1 MHVLRDYQVEAVSAI
16 ERALNSGLVNSAL
29 LTLPTGT
36 GKTVV
41 LSELAKNN
49 VASRTLIVCPMR
61 ELIHQAAEK
70 VQQITGVFP
79 DIEMAS
85 LWSSEIGR
93 RNPYIVASKQTL
105 TMKQR
110 DGSKRY
116 QRLTDIGLLV
126 LDEAHTVITGPTIE
140 MIDWYRDRGAM
151 VVGVTAT
158 PNRHDKKS
166 LKNAFDVCPYSMTLP
181 EAISLGWL
189 VSPRS
194 NVVRVKSMDLSHVK
208 VQGGDFSA
216 TGLNAV
222 VEEERV
228 ELEMADV
235 IARESVG
242 LKTAVYC
249 SSVAQAE
256 KLAEILSVRYG
267 LRADFV
273 CADEQK
279 CSSEHRKEVLD
290 SFKSEEPGAIQV
302 VTNCGILCLDDKTE
316 ILTGSGWASIG
327 QIDGDSLVANYYA
340 DGTVKFSKPLAVHE
354 RDRLP
359 GERMVSMAGKRVNVR
374 VTEGHSVVRLGGR
387 GDRRVYKE
395 PARDVV
401 GKQFTFPVSGV
412 SEPTWAWAGE
422 ARMSEKRRGRLIAS
436 RKWNLKNLNGMSEEE
451 SSIEASR
458 RIDQKELESLAVQ
471 PQELTLDQCRF
482 IGFWIGD
489 GTKSGGR
496 VSLTQSVVYPKIIK
510 WVDRVLSRSG
520 LHHTRSVY
528 PAKPRQPGKAII
540 NGSIRWSLA
549 SGLGGGDQYRSGG
562 YAKLIPYL
570 EKKGTDL
577 LWSLSEPQF
586 DAFIEGYWMA
596 DGDHGD
602 GTPLSPRRSRIISS
616 TSKTL
621 LDLIQAVACCRGYL
635 ASLKISRRSNKNP
648 RHADLWRISLKKT
661 GRYYMGSDLY
671 GIENA
676 PWKPERV
683 WCVSVDSGMIITRRN
698 GKVAVLGNC
707 TGWDFPGLEHI
718 VMARPTK
725 SLSLYTQILGR
736 ATRPL
741 AGTVDFPGST
751 PELRRAAIAD
761 SRKPHFKM
769 TDLVDISLS
778 HRICT
783 TIDALEGEMDEKLRD
798 RFMEEVTD
806 GGLVDVQ
813 QKMEE
818 LRRRMED
825 EERAEKAREAERVKR
840 QQMLLEARRRQGIR
854 ANVQYDTVAVDV
866 MNTPG
871 IRQKS
876 MVKRGPVALFG
887 KYKGQPLAAIDSG
900 YLKWKLTN
908 ITKMP
913 EWYRTQIQNELVTRG
928 GRR

>member
-302 VTNCGILCLDDKTE
+302 VTNCGV
-316 ILTGSGWASIG
+316 LT
-327 QIDGDSLVANYYA
+327 
-340 DGTVKFSKPLAVHE
+340 
-354 RDRLP
+354 
-359 GERMVSMAGKRVNVR
+359 
-374 VTEGHSVVRLGGR
+374 
-387 GDRRVYKE
+387 
-395 PARDVV
+395 
-401 GKQFTFPVSGV
+401 
-412 SEPTWAWAGE
+412 
-422 ARMSEKRRGRLIAS
+422 
-436 RKWNLKNLNGMSEEE
+436 
-451 SSIEASR
+451 
-458 RIDQKELESLAVQ
+458 
-471 PQELTLDQCRF
+471 
-482 IGFWIGD
+482 
-489 GTKSGGR
+489 
-496 VSLTQSVVYPKIIK
+496 
-510 WVDRVLSRSG
+510 
-520 LHHTRSVY
+520 
-528 PAKPRQPGKAII
+528 
-540 NGSIRWSLA
+540 
-549 SGLGGGDQYRSGG
+549 
-562 YAKLIPYL
+562 
-570 EKKGTDL
+570 
-577 LWSLSEPQF
+577 
-586 DAFIEGYWMA
+586 
-596 DGDHGD
+596 
-602 GTPLSPRRSRIISS
+602 
-616 TSKTL
+616 
-621 LDLIQAVACCRGYL
+621 
-635 ASLKISRRSNKNP
+635 
-648 RHADLWRISLKKT
+648 
-661 GRYYMGSDLY
+661 
-671 GIENA
+671 
-676 PWKPERV
+676 
-683 WCVSVDSGMIITRRN
+683 
-698 GKVAVLGNC
+698 